1 MVRFENLKSVLKSF
15 NVENMNTISFDKDLK
30 LIIDQSDYFKGIK
43 ITEAD
48 TNKVKMFR
56 KISELKEYI
65 YCRYM
70 DCV

>member
-15 NVENMNTISFDKDLK
+15 NIENMNTISFDKDLK
-30 LIIDQSDYFKGIK
+30 LVIDQSDYFKGIK
-43 ITEAD
+43 ITEVD
-48 TNKVKMFR
+48 NNKTKMFR
-56 KISELKEYI
+56 KISELKDYL